1 MTTSRPLRAA
11 VIGTGF
17 VGRQHVDAIR
27 RIGVAEVAVVAAS
40 SAAKAADAAAELR
53 VGAGSGD
60 WPAVVADPGIDV
72 VHVCVPND
80 LHLPVARAALEA
92 GKHVICEKPL
102 ALDPAEGRRLV
113 ALAAES
119 DRVAVVCHNYR
130 FYALVAELRSRIANG
145 DLGRLHAVRG
155 SYLQDWLIAASDTN
169 WRVDER
175 RGGRSRVIADIG
187 THWVDLA
194 ETVTGRRLE
203 AVFATTD
210 TVHPRR
216 PATSDAETFSGAA
229 APDAAVAPSRDGAW
243 RDVRTEDQ
251 AGLLLRFAGGLTGSL
266 VVSQVAAGHD
276 NGLELSVDGSDASAT
291 WQQESPDR
299 LWLGRRDGRVETVA
313 RNAARLS
320 PPARELA
327 RLPAGHPEGWADAL
341 RNLVAA
347 AYAEMRGASRSAD
360 AMPLPTFPDG
370 LRHLAFVD
378 AALESAATERW
389 VSVATAVA
397 APDAATVR
405 AVP

>member
-1 MTTSRPLRAA
+1 MTASRPLRAA

-27 RIGVAEVAVVAAS
+27 RVGDAEVAVVAAS
-40 SAAKAADAAAELR
+40 TVVKATDAAAALH
-53 VGAGSGD
+53 VAAGSGD
-60 WPAVVADPGIDV
+60 WAAVVADPAIDV

-92 GKHVICEKPL
+92 GKHVVSEKPL
-102 ALDPAEGRRLV
+102 ALNTAEGRQLV
-113 ALAAES
+113 ALAAAS
-119 DRVAVVCHNYR
+119 DRVAVLCHNYR
-130 FYALVAELRSRIANG
+130 FYALVAELRWRIANG
-145 DLGRLHAVRG
+145 ELGRLHAVRG

-175 RGGRSRVIADIG
+175 RGGPSRVIADIG
-187 THWVDLA
+187 THWIDLA
-194 ETVTGRRLE
+194 ETVTGRQLE
-203 AVFATTD
+203 AVFATVD

-216 PATSDAETFSGAA
+216 PATSGAETFSGGSDAVAA
-229 APDAAVAPSRDGAW
+229 APRDGGW

-251 AGLLLRFAGGLTGSL
+251 AAILLRFAGGLSGSL

-276 NGLELSVDGSDASAT
+276 NGLKLSVDGSDASAT

-320 PPARELA
+320 PPARELV
-327 RLPAGHPEGWADAL
+327 RLPPGHPEGWADAF

-347 AYAEMRGASRSAD
+347 AYGEMRGTTRAAD
-360 AMPLPTFPDG
+360 SMPLPTFPDG
-370 LRHLAFVD
+370 LRHLAFVE

-389 VSVATAVA
+389 VSVAATTA
-397 APDAATVR
+397 APDAKAVR
-405 AVP
+405 AMP